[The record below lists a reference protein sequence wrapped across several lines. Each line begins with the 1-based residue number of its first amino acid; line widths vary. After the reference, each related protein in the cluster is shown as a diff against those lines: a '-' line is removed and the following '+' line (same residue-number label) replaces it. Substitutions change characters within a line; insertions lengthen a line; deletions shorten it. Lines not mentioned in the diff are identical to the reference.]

1 MSVADLHNREDDSML
16 KFLAKFDLTQK
27 ERMKFLAN
35 RSGLI
40 KMAKN
45 SAIKTKPSPMP
56 IPNLVMADKS
66 DDPQELY
73 DQIAPN
79 NFVTFEDMQLRASY
93 TYDTS
98 NGIKSLVRVDK
109 KTLEVIDLHPS
120 INSASRSFEGTI
132 CPRKLRDTLY
142 KGSLEIGG
150 YYWVMVERMKV
161 CSMCKVWMKIR
172 NRYKSSNGK
181 NGNAYSSY
189 CKDCDHKR
197 GSV

>member
-45 SAIKTKPSPMP
+45 SAIKIKPSPMP
-56 IPNLVMADKS
+56 IANLVMADKS
-66 DDPQELY
+66 GDPQELY

-109 KTLEVIDLHPS
+109 KTLKVIDLHPS

>member
-1 MSVADLHNREDDSML
+1 MSVADLHNREDDSMI

-40 KMAKN
+40 KIAKN
-45 SAIKTKPSPMP
+45 ISMKTKSLPMP
-56 IPNLVMADKS
+56 IANLVMSDKV
-66 DDPQELY
+66 DDPRDIYEK
-73 DQIAPN
+73 IAPN
-79 NFVTFEDMQLRASY
+79 NFVNFEDMQLRSSY

-98 NGIKSLVRVDK
+98 TGIKSLVRVDK
-109 KTLEVIDLHPS
+109 ETFKVIDLHSS

-161 CSMCKVWMKIR
+161 CSMCKIWMKIR

-197 GSV
+197 GSI